1 MAAGLFENLRARLTK
16 KKSVDESAEVETR
29 EYSEQDFLS
38 DLEWT
43 GKTYLLLVISAAVLA
58 AAAIALAVLWKVFYG
73 LLFAIIVALVY
84 TVAASNILYSR
95 LGFSYDSTQG
105 ELRIK
110 DVYGKNRDQ
119 VFLPRRLFWLD
130 VCEIGDRAFCHA
142 SSAKITTV
150 YLPSTLKT
158 IGENVFEGCESLC
171 RICFEGTKEEWES
184 IEKKT
189 SLEGIE
195 ILFSQEIAYPV
206 KQKKQKKAKKDKKN
220 KDKKERREGDQE
232 EE

>member
-1 MAAGLFENLRARLTK
+1 MAAGLFGKLRARLTK
-16 KKSVDESAEVETR
+16 KNSVGESAEIEIR
-29 EYSEQDFLS
+29 EYSEHDFLS

-43 GKTYLLLVISAAVLA
+43 NKEYFQLVIGVAVLA
-58 AAAIALAVLWKVFYG
+58 AAAIALAVFYG

-95 LGFSYDSTQG
+95 LGFSYDSLPG
-105 ELRIK
+105 ALRIK

-130 VCEIGDRAFCHA
+130 VSEIGDRAFCHS

-220 KDKKERREGDQE
+220 KGKKERREGDRE

>member
-1 MAAGLFENLRARLTK
+1 MAAGLFGKLRARLTK
-16 KKSVDESAEVETR
+16 EKSVGESAEIEIR

-38 DLEWT
+38 DLKWT
-43 GKTYLLLVISAAVLA
+43 DRSYLLLVVAAGALV
-58 AAAIALAVLWKVFYG
+58 AAAIALAVLWRVFFG
-73 LLFAIIVALVY
+73 LMLAIIIVLGYIAL
-84 TVAASNILYSR
+84 TGNILYSR
-95 LGFSYDSTQG
+95 LGFSYDSLPG
-105 ELRIK
+105 ALRIK

-130 VCEIGDRAFCHA
+130 VSEIGDRAFCHS
-142 SSAKITTV
+142 SSARITTV

-171 RICFEGTKEEWES
+171 RICFEGSEEEWES

-195 ILFSQEIAYPV
+195 ILFLQEIAYPV
-206 KQKKQKKAKKDKKN
+206 KPKKPKKAKKDKKN
-220 KDKKERREGDQE
+220 KGKKERREGDRE

>member
-16 KKSVDESAEVETR
+16 KKSVGESAEIEIR

-38 DLEWT
+38 DLKWT
-43 GKTYLLLVISAAVLA
+43 NKEYFQLVIGVAVLA

-95 LGFSYDSTQG
+95 LGFSYDSLPG
-105 ELRIK
+105 ALRIK

-119 VFLPRRLFWLD
+119 VFVPRRLFWLD
-130 VCEIGDRAFCHA
+130 VSEIGDRAFCH
-142 SSAKITTV
+142 SSSTKITTV

-171 RICFEGTKEEWES
+171 RICFEGSEAEWES

-206 KQKKQKKAKKDKKN
+206 KPKKQKKAKKDKKN
-220 KDKKERREGDQE
+220 KDKKERREGDRE

>member
-1 MAAGLFENLRARLTK
+1 MAAGLFGKLRARLTK
-16 KKSVDESAEVETR
+16 KNSVGESAEVETR
-29 EYSEQDFLS
+29 EYSEQEFLS
-38 DLEWT
+38 DLKWT
-43 GKTYLLLVISAAVLA
+43 GKAYLLLVISAAALA
-58 AAAIALAVLWKVFYG
+58 AAAIALAVLWKVSYG
-73 LLFAIIVALVY
+73 LLLAIIIVLGY
-84 TVAASNILYSR
+84 ISLSGNILYSR

-105 ELRIK
+105 ALRIK

-130 VCEIGDRAFCHA
+130 VSEIGDRAFCHS

-150 YLPSTLKT
+150 YLPRTLKS

-171 RICFEGTKEEWES
+171 RICFEGSEEEWES

-220 KDKKERREGDQE
+220 RNKNKMQQL
-232 EE
+232 

>member
-1 MAAGLFENLRARLTK
+1 MAAGLFGKLRARLTK
-16 KKSVDESAEVETR
+16 EKSVGESAEIETR

-43 GKTYLLLVISAAVLA
+43 DKTYLLLVISAAALA

-95 LGFSYDSTQG
+95 LGFSYDSLPG
-105 ELRIK
+105 ALRIK

-130 VCEIGDRAFCHA
+130 VSEIGDKAFCHS

-150 YLPSTLKT
+150 YLPRTLKS
-158 IGENVFEGCESLC
+158 IGENVFEDCESLC
-171 RICFEGTKEEWES
+171 RICFEGSEEEWES

-195 ILFSQEIAYPV
+195 ILFLQEIAYPV
-206 KQKKQKKAKKDKKN
+206 KQKKPKKAKKDKKN
-220 KDKKERREGDQE
+220 KGKKERREGDRE

>member
-1 MAAGLFENLRARLTK
+1 MAAGLFGKLRARLTK
-16 KKSVDESAEVETR
+16 KNSVGESAEIEIR
-29 EYSEQDFLS
+29 EYSEQEFLS
-38 DLEWT
+38 DLKWT
-43 GKTYLLLVISAAVLA
+43 GKAYLLLVISAAALV
-58 AAAIALAVLWKVFYG
+58 AAAIALAVLWKVSYG
-73 LLFAIIVALVY
+73 LLLAIIIVLGY
-84 TVAASNILYSR
+84 ISLSGNILYSR

-105 ELRIK
+105 ALRIK

-119 VFLPRRLFWLD
+119 VFVPRRLFWLD
-130 VCEIGDRAFCHA
+130 VSEIGDRAFCH
-142 SSAKITTV
+142 SSSTKITTV

-171 RICFEGTKEEWES
+171 RICFEGSEEEWES

>member
-1 MAAGLFENLRARLTK
+1 MAAGLFGKLRARLTK
-16 KKSVDESAEVETR
+16 KKSDGESAEVETR
-29 EYSEQDFLS
+29 EYSEQEFLS
-38 DLEWT
+38 DLKWT
-43 GKTYLLLVISAAVLA
+43 GKAYLLLVIAAAALV
-58 AAAIALAVLWKVFYG
+58 AAAIALAVLWKVSYG
-73 LLFAIIVALVY
+73 LLLAIIIVLGY
-84 TVAASNILYSR
+84 ISLSGNILYSR

-105 ELRIK
+105 ALRIK

-130 VCEIGDRAFCHA
+130 VSEIGDRAFCHS

-171 RICFEGTKEEWES
+171 RICFEGSEEEWES

-220 KDKKERREGDQE
+220 KCKKERREGDQE

>member
-1 MAAGLFENLRARLTK
+1 MAAGLFGKLRARLTK
-16 KKSVDESAEVETR
+16 KNSVGESAEIEIR
-29 EYSEQDFLS
+29 EYSEQEFLS
-38 DLEWT
+38 DLKWT
-43 GKTYLLLVISAAVLA
+43 GKAYLLLVIAAAALV
-58 AAAIALAVLWKVFYG
+58 AAAIALAVLWKVSYG
-73 LLFAIIVALVY
+73 LLLAIIIVLVY

-130 VCEIGDRAFCHA
+130 VWEIGDRAFCH
-142 SSAKITTV
+142 SSSTKITTV

-171 RICFEGTKEEWES
+171 RICFEGNEAEWES

>member
-29 EYSEQDFLS
+29 EYSEQEFLS
-38 DLEWT
+38 DLKWT
-43 GKTYLLLVISAAVLA
+43 GKAYLLLVIAAAALV
-58 AAAIALAVLWKVFYG
+58 AAAIALAVLWKVSYG
-73 LLFAIIVALVY
+73 LLLAIIIVLGY
-84 TVAASNILYSR
+84 ISLSGNILYSR
-95 LGFSYDSTQG
+95 LGFSYDSTHG
-105 ELRIK
+105 ALRIK

-171 RICFEGTKEEWES
+171 RICFEGSEEEWES

-220 KDKKERREGDQE
+220 KVKKERREGDQE

>member
-29 EYSEQDFLS
+29 EYSEQEFLS
-38 DLEWT
+38 DLKWT
-43 GKTYLLLVISAAVLA
+43 GKAYLLLVIAAAALV
-58 AAAIALAVLWKVFYG
+58 AAAIALAVLWKVSYG
-73 LLFAIIVALVY
+73 LLLAIIIVLGY
-84 TVAASNILYSR
+84 ISLSGNILYSR

-105 ELRIK
+105 ALRIK

-130 VCEIGDRAFCHA
+130 VSEIGDRAFCHS

-171 RICFEGTKEEWES
+171 RICFEGSEEEWES

-195 ILFSQEIAYPV
+195 ILFLQEIAYPV